1 MTKEG
6 VEKFWMVSVTGG
18 GPSFVRHE
26 KRADAIAE
34 AKRLTRKT
42 GGRSYIL
49 EAITAYEM
57 PPTTLIEIDLAPLQ
71 KRPDQT
77 APLRCSPNSGA
88 EYYDKLLSAEQ
99 WRAEYLGAAWRYN
112 PWTGERRD
120 PLDVTADPYGA
131 QITPQQ
137 D

>member
-77 APLRCSPNSGA
+77 APLRFSPTTGA
-88 EYYDKLLSAEQ
+88 DYSDRLIDARQ
-99 WRAEYLGAAWRYN
+99 WRDEYLGISWRYD